1 MLASVDP
8 HVCHSD
14 PVGTSM
20 TRATIIW
27 FVGAA
32 VVGAIAGGLHVL
44 RSDIGGGHTGMP
56 LAVGAYALTG
66 LAALMLYHGVV
77 VAAREQDAAAG
88 PESRD
93 LDEPVVREA
102 PEGAPE
108 GAPEVALGG
117 EARDTAYDETSDSGP
132 ADNPTVYTFRR
143 GKPVVDRSRRPAG
156 RD

>member
-1 MLASVDP
+1 
-8 HVCHSD
+8 
-14 PVGTSM
+14 M

-32 VVGAIAGGLHVL
+32 VVGAVAGGLHLL
-44 RSDIGGGHTGMP
+44 RSDIGGAHTGVL

-66 LAALMLYHGVV
+66 LSAALLYHGVV
-77 VAAREQDAAAG
+77 VAAREQDGAAG
-88 PESRD
+88 PAPG
-93 LDEPVVREA
+93 DETGDPA
-102 PEGAPE
+102 FDG
-108 GAPEVALGG
+108 
-117 EARDTAYDETSDSGP
+117 TSDSVP